1 MTEVPMPRR
10 SRRPPRV
17 GLTARLNR
25 LLASP
30 RFQSWAARTP
40 FLRGQ
45 VRREGA
51 ALFDLVA
58 GFCTSQSLMAL
69 VELQIPDMLLDGALP
84 TARLAARCNIPPQR
98 MQVLLRANVASGL
111 LKTTRKG
118 DFALTRKGAALAGV
132 PGLREMILHHK
143 VLYRDLADPVAFF
156 RGDTQ
161 TDLAEFWP
169 YVLGAAGR
177 GDPELAAR
185 YSDLMEQSLRLVAED
200 TLAAVDL
207 RTARELLDIGG
218 GTGAFMVAAC
228 AAAPDL
234 RGILFDL
241 PEVVD
246 AAQARLDRAGIAI
259 RVRIAGGSFRDD
271 SLPCGADTAC
281 LIRVLYDHSDTTV
294 AALLAKIYAVLPPGG
309 RLIISEPMTGGAQA
323 TVAGDGYF
331 ALYTLAMRTGKARSA
346 GEISQLC
353 RDAGFARVTIPAT
366 RRPFITSVVIAEK
379 CQSKLTE

>member
-1 MTEVPMPRR
+1 MTEMPMTRR
-10 SRRPPRV
+10 SSRLPWA

-30 RFQSWAARTP
+30 GFQSWAARMP
-40 FLRGQ
+40 ILRGQ
-45 VRREGA
+45 VRRDGA
-51 ALFDLVA
+51 AIFDLVA
-58 GFCTSQSLMAL
+58 GFCTSQGLMAL
-69 VELQIPDMLLDGALP
+69 VELQIPEMLLDGALP
-84 TARLAARCNIPPQR
+84 LAKLAARCGIAPER
-98 MQVLLRANVASGL
+98 MQVLLRANVAAGL
-111 LKTTRKG
+111 LKITRVG

-156 RGDTQ
+156 RGDTE
-161 TDLAEFWP
+161 TELAEFWP
-169 YVLGAAGR
+169 YVMGAAGR
-177 GDPELAAR
+177 GDPELATR
-185 YSDLMEQSLRLVAED
+185 YSGLMEHSLRLVAED

-207 RTARELLDIGG
+207 RGVRMLLDIGG
-218 GTGAFMVAAC
+218 GTGAFLVAAC

-241 PEVVD
+241 PEVVG
-246 AAQARLDRAGIAI
+246 AAQARLDRAGISA
-259 RVRIAGGSFRDD
+259 RVRIAAGSFRDD
-271 SLPCGADTAC
+271 SLPGGADTAS
-281 LIRVLYDHSDTTV
+281 LLRVLYDHSDETV
-294 AALLAKIYAVLPPGG
+294 ATLLAGIYRALPRGG

-331 ALYTLAMRTGKARSA
+331 ALYTMAMRTGKARSA

-353 RDAGFARVTIPAT
+353 HKAGFDRVTIPAT

-379 CQSKLTE
+379 CQSKLTD